1 MGLKYTLELGKSSKP
16 EAVYFPLR
24 SKIQSWIKNHEDN
37 QLPLKPPSLVG
48 VVAKLMEKPPENMKY
63 IIDRQCT
70 IVPECE
76 KNSIDENWFIHFTL
90 NFRYLGSWIF

>member
-24 SKIQSWIKNHEDN
+24 SKIKSWIKNHEDN

-48 VVAKLMEKPPENMKY
+48 IVAKLKEKPLENMKH
-63 IIDRQCT
+63 IIDRQYT
-70 IVPECE
+70 IAPECE
-76 KNSIDENWFIHFTL
+76 KKFN
-90 NFRYLGSWIF
+90 